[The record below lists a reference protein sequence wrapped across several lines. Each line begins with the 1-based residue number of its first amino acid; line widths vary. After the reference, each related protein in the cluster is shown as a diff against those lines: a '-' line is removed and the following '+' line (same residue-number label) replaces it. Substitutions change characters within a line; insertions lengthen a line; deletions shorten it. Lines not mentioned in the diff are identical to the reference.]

1 MGVGILLGTKSILTN
16 PGLQI
21 VVVFVLSGFCLFA
34 TLALLYYCTNESVR
48 LFFTA
53 QCVILNFEI
62 GVRSK
67 ILIGCFSDYADIIAF
82 GTC

>member
-48 LFFTA
+48 LVFYRTV
-53 QCVILNFEI
+53 CDSE
-62 GVRSK
+62 
-67 ILIGCFSDYADIIAF
+67 FSDPRSTI
-82 GTC
+82 